1 MGRFQTPR
9 QQKVQGQTY
18 VHINI
23 YSKND
28 DQLIIRASALSAPS
42 LNQYHIDSRSYHTVN
57 HPLNNTRHTLLSPYH
72 QSLPIYLTYPTFF
85 ARLLTFINPAIIDIM
100 SSFSPPTHPML

>member
-9 QQKVQGQTY
+9 QQRVQGQTY

-42 LNQYHIDSRSYHTVN
+42 LNQYHIDSRSYV
-57 HPLNNTRHTLLSPYH
+57 LLLA
-72 QSLPIYLTYPTFF
+72 LPTPFNVSCVVIPVME
-85 ARLLTFINPAIIDIM
+85 NK
-100 SSFSPPTHPML
+100 